1 MFKDV
6 ERENMATPRE
16 KFSCAKHFRAAAES
30 MTNDRTAHSDC
41 VRAHT
46 SWKRGFDKFKV
57 EGNQVFIKLTPIS
70 PEGITYGQYCDWRE
84 AMRSGNYL
92 SSSLSVYV
100 STMERTWDVVECD
113 CLKSPQDNSFSDEPD
128 EIDTNRA
135 AISESFSIAN
145 KSNEDG
151 ETLLRG
157 LIEASL
163 KWEKRFTEGLGF
175 RISHGQKYLSLL
187 LKHSWINGE
196 IGIPPVS
203 VIDRIILDR
212 ASALTGRPWHQPWTQ
227 VNDIEEWQSH
237 FDLVSSAA
245 NGIPVAAWE
254 LIQFELDSATA
265 QRLWF
270 EPIENVN
277 LDNEI
282 ETAKKSFMKRFKAV
296 PNDPDWI
303 VIMKKDAIRS
313 ALGRNPLYSPE
324 AREPMRAAFREALW
338 RWGIEFLLRW
348 KDLSKSEQTV
358 TRFREEILAL
368 RDDMNERFGGYFL

>member
-1 MFKDV
+1 M
-6 ERENMATPRE
+6 
-16 KFSCAKHFRAAAES
+16 
-30 MTNDRTAHSDC
+30 
-41 VRAHT
+41 
-46 SWKRGFDKFKV
+46 
-57 EGNQVFIKLTPIS
+57 
-70 PEGITYGQYCDWRE
+70 
-84 AMRSGNYL
+84 
-92 SSSLSVYV
+92 
-100 STMERTWDVVECD
+100 
-113 CLKSPQDNSFSDEPD
+113 
-128 EIDTNRA
+128 
-135 AISESFSIAN
+135 
-145 KSNEDG
+145 
-151 ETLLRG
+151 
-157 LIEASL
+157 
-163 KWEKRFTEGLGF
+163 
-175 RISHGQKYLSLL
+175 
-187 LKHSWINGE
+187 
-196 IGIPPVS
+196 
-203 VIDRIILDR
+203 
-212 ASALTGRPWHQPWTQ
+212 
-227 VNDIEEWQSH
+227 
-237 FDLVSSAA
+237 SSAA

-348 KDLSKSEQTV
+348 KNLSKSEQTV